1 MKDFTVLE
9 GYAPSEFEEIESE
22 WELKHAI
29 FEQPLA
35 AVPRRA
41 TLVVSVASS
50 VADVIRAM
58 NEQHSGCALVVQGG
72 RLAGIFTERD
82 VLRKVAGSTID
93 VRKTSVADVMTSDPD
108 TLPASAS
115 IAFAL
120 RKMMEEGYRHLPL
133 VDASGCPEG
142 VIAVR
147 DIVAWMVSLFPET
160 VQNLPPEPGYPRE
173 LDGG

>member
-1 MKDFTVLE
+1 MPAVKDILARKGTRIWSIGEKATVLQAAQVMNEHKIGALIVLE
-9 GYAPSEFEEIESE
+9 GD
-22 WELKHAI
+22 H
-29 FEQPLA
+29 
-35 AVPRRA
+35 
-41 TLVVSVASS
+41 VAG
-50 VADVIRAM
+50 M
-58 NEQHSGCALVVQGG
+58 
-72 RLAGIFTERD
+72 FTERD